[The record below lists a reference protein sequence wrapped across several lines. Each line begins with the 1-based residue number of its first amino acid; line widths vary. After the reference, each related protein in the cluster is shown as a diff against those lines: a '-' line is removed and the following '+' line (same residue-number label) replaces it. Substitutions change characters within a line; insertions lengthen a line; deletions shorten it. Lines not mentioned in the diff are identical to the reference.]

1 MRWMI
6 PPVVLLL
13 ALLSCSPATGDPPA
27 TVAAKKSDG
36 TESPC
41 GKVVSAIG
49 YAAFSLVPAGQEESQ
64 KFDDDAR
71 GRLSYV
77 WGTVQRYGPQ
87 LPQALQQQ
95 QETLR
100 RTTQGLSPADTPHE
114 EQVKLL
120 REYRAAA
127 EAVTKGCA

>member
-1 MRWMI
+1 MI
-6 PPVVLLL
+6 PPAVLLL
-13 ALLSCSPATGDPPA
+13 ALLSCSPATSGPPSSA
-27 TVAAKKSDG
+27 AAKKTAG
-36 TESPC
+36 TENPC
-41 GKVVSAIG
+41 GRVVSAIG
-49 YAAFSLVPAGQEESQ
+49 YAAFSLVPAGQEENQ

-77 WGTVQRYGPQ
+77 WGTVQKYGPQ

-100 RTTQGLSPADTPHE
+100 RTTQGLSPAATPHA